1 MPASVWIVNLV
12 VLAAVL
18 QADLGYRKIT
28 TRRLLRPVVIA
39 AVVAAFYLRGAS
51 GSGNGL
57 WLELEAVGA
66 GILLGLVAS
75 ALMRVSVNPDG
86 SAYSRAGVP
95 YAVLWVAVVGA
106 RLWFAYGSNHE
117 FSRQLGSWLVTERVT
132 GDVLVR
138 LADLPGHRHA
148 ADQDRQ
154 PARAVQDAA
163 RPPSRRARG
172 AARCVGLTGG
182 GRAEAGTTSVPGD
195 DDGDQRLGE
204 GGGLRG
210 AARGLGA
217 TYHLSLEGQLPVP
230 L

>member
-28 TRRLLRPVVIA
+28 TRRLLRPVIIA
-39 AVVAAFYLRGAS
+39 AVVAAFYLRGAT

-117 FSRQLGSWLVTERVT
+117 FSRQLGSWLFTERVT
-132 GDVLVR
+132 GDVLVDSLIFIAIAMLLTR
-138 LADLPGHRHA
+138 TASLLVR
-148 ADQDRQ
+148 
-154 PARAVQDAA
+154 
-163 RPPSRRARG
+163 SR
-172 AARCVGLTGG
+172 T
-182 GRAEAGTTSVPGD
+182 
-195 DDGDQRLGE
+195 
-204 GGGLRG
+204 LRG
-210 AARGLGA
+210 RLPAEQALRPGA
-217 TYHLSLEGQLPVP
+217 SV
-230 L
+230 

>member
-28 TRRLLRPVVIA
+28 TRRLLRPVIIA

-57 WLELEAVGA
+57 WLELAAVGA

-86 SAYSRAGVP
+86 SASAAPGFPMRL
-95 YAVLWVAVVGA
+95 LWVAVVGA

-132 GDVLVR
+132 GDVLVDSLIFVAIAMLLTR
-138 LADLPGHRHA
+138 TASLLVRSRMLRGRLPGEHA
-148 ADQDRQ
+148 
-154 PARAVQDAA
+154 V
-163 RPPSRRARG
+163 RPG
-172 AARCVGLTGG
+172 A
-182 GRAEAGTTSVPGD
+182 SV
-195 DDGDQRLGE
+195 
-204 GGGLRG
+204 
-210 AARGLGA
+210 
-217 TYHLSLEGQLPVP
+217 
-230 L
+230 